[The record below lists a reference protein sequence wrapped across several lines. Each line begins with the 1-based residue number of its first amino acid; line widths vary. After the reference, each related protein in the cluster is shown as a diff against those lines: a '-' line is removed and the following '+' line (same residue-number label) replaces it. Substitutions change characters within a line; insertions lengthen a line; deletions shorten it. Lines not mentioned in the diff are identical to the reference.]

1 MSIYDEMK
9 EQLNSIEKEK
19 EKVKTDLAD
28 VCLFLFINLL
38 GIKKSIILTN
48 KYK

>member
-1 MSIYDEMK
+1 MR

-28 VCLFLFINLL
+28 VLNLNFIFN
-38 GIKKSIILTN
+38 IIGVKESNVLTN
-48 KYK
+48 KYKQYT